1 MDGGADAA
9 QELYTQIRTH
19 VAECYPDRNTSGYDI
34 MVQIFYNME
43 GLSHKLK
50 SLGVFKNPNEMA
62 PFARAFS
69 LNKSLFSFIDVGSG
83 KERADHKVRGI
94 LSACSAAKGHR

>member
-1 MDGGADAA
+1 
-9 QELYTQIRTH
+9 
-19 VAECYPDRNTSGYDI
+19 

-43 GLSHKLK
+43 GLSHKLR
-50 SLGVFKNPNEMA
+50 SLGIFKNTNEMA

-69 LNKSLFSFIDVGSG
+69 LNKALFNFVDVGSG

-94 LSACSAAKGHR
+94 FISLRSWRYM

>member
-1 MDGGADAA
+1 
-9 QELYTQIRTH
+9 
-19 VAECYPDRNTSGYDI
+19 

-43 GLSHKLK
+43 GLSHKLR
-50 SLGVFKNPNEMA
+50 SSGIFKNPNEMA

-83 KERADHKVRGI
+83 KERADHKVRGEPTI
-94 LSACSAAKGHR
+94 DSLSINASC